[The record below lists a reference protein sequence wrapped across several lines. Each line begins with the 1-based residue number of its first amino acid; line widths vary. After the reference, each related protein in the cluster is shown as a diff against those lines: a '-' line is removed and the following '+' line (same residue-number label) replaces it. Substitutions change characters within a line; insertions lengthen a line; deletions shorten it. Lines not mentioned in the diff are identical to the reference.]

1 MSTECTQERF
11 DFHTLNRRDV
21 VACFDGG
28 EITSDAGALLLRE
41 VAHKT
46 GILRQLAACFTD
58 HRNPDRV
65 EHHVSELIAQRVYG
79 LALGYEDVN
88 DHDRLRH
95 DPLFALLAG
104 KADPSGADRR
114 CANDRGKAIAGK
126 STLNRL
132 EHSPSDADPSARYKK
147 IVMNEA
153 AMDALLVDLF
163 LQAHAKPPEQIVLDL
178 DATDDPVHGNQ
189 EGRFF
194 HGYYGQYCYLPLYIF
209 AGEFLLCARLRPSNI
224 DACAGSVEELT
235 RIVSQ
240 IRTKWPHVP
249 IILRADSG
257 FCREAIMAWCEGNG
271 VDYVFGLA
279 KNARL
284 IKMIGKELHEAKSE
298 WEQTGRAARRF
309 RELAYRTR
317 KSWSCTR
324 RVVGKAR
331 TSGQGQPALCRHF
344 NGRDA
349 DGCSRSV
356 RGLLL
361 RPRRDGEPDQGA
373 AALPVRRPDEHV
385 ADAVEPVAA
394 VPVLIRLL
402 PDACVAA
409 AGVGRNRDGQGTVRN
424 DPTETAQGGGADPDH
439 GAQGLAS
446 PVGGASLR
454 RALRRGV
461 SEPGSGRRVT
471 LLKNPKPVLRASGK
485 VRPPPEVS
493 PESSVRGQIE
503 HPLALST
510 STSQP
515 N

>member
-1 MSTECTQERF
+1 
-11 DFHTLNRRDV
+11 
-21 VACFDGG
+21 
-28 EITSDAGALLLRE
+28 LLRE
-41 VAHKT
+41 VEHKT

-65 EHHVSELIAQRVYG
+65 EHHVSELIAQRIYG

-95 DPLFALLAG
+95 DPFFALLAG

-132 EHSPSDADPSARYKK
+132 ELSPSDADPSARYKK

-249 IILRADSG
+249 
-257 FCREAIMAWCEGNG
+257 M
-271 VDYVFGLA
+271 
-279 KNARL
+279 
-284 IKMIGKELHEAKSE
+284 
-298 WEQTGRAARRF
+298 
-309 RELAYRTR
+309 
-317 KSWSCTR
+317 
-324 RVVGKAR
+324 
-331 TSGQGQPALCRHF
+331 
-344 NGRDA
+344 
-349 DGCSRSV
+349 
-356 RGLLL
+356 

-373 AALPVRRPDEHV
+373 TALPVRRSDEHV
-385 ADAVEPVAA
+385 ADAFEPVAA
-394 VPVLIRLL
+394 VPVVVRLL
-402 PDACVAA
+402 PDAGPAA
-409 AGVGRNRDGQGTVRN
+409 AGACRNRDGQGAMRN
-424 DPTETAQGGGADPDH
+424 DTAEALEGGGADQDH
-439 GAQGLAS
+439 GAKGLAS
-446 PVGGASLR
+446 PVSRASLR
-454 RALRRGV
+454 RTLRHGV
-461 SEPGSGRRVT
+461 SEPDGPSRAA
-471 LLKNPKPVLRASGK
+471 LLKNPGSVLPTIR
-485 VRPPPEVS
+485 
-493 PESSVRGQIE
+493 
-503 HPLALST
+503 
-510 STSQP
+510 
-515 N
+515 